1 MKQVCGDKICN
12 MVINDDYTD
21 ENNGDDDDDNDKVS
35 YSEHNRENRAS
46 FGLILTIDKI
56 FSAPLLLRV

>member
-1 MKQVCGDKICN
+1 